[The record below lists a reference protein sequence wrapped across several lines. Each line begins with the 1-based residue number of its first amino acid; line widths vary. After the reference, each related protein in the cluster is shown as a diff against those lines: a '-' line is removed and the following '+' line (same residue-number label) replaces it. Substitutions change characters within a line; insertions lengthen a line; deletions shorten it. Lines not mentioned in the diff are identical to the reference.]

1 MCSSMKLI
9 KCLIVPITL
18 LLGACGDESVQA
30 VVSASKATASALVE
44 VTEPSAD
51 LLVTESLLAERVLE
65 PNQVV
70 RVDATVANQGGA
82 GATKSQLRYLLSR
95 WCLGWG

>member
-18 LLGACGDESVQA
+18 LLGACGDESVPA
-30 VVSASKATASALVE
+30 AARASEATASALVG

-51 LLVTESLLAERVLE
+51 LFGHRGSL
-65 PNQVV
+65 
-70 RVDATVANQGGA
+70 D
-82 GATKSQLRYLLSR
+82 
-95 WCLGWG
+95 